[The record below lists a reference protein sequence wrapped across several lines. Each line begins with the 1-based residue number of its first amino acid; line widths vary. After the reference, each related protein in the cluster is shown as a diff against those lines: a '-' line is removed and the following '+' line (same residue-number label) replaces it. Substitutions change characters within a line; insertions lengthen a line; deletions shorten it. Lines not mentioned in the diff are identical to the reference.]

1 MITREADYALRA
13 LIYLA
18 KNIDKGFCPT
28 SDICEE
34 MDIPYRFLRKIS
46 RSMVDSGIVKAQRG
60 KQGGLMLGI
69 EPEKLTLLEIMRVFD
84 PRALAVNLCCR
95 KPGICSRENRC
106 EAHDFFHSIQEKL
119 EKEFA
124 AVSVADLIKKK

>member
-18 KNIDKGFCPT
+18 KNTEKGYCPT
-28 SDICEE
+28 SEICDA

-60 KQGGLMLGI
+60 KQGGLILGVA
-69 EPEKLTLLEIMRVFD
+69 PEKLTLLEILRVFD
-84 PRALAVNLCCR
+84 QRALAINLCCR
-95 KPGICSRENRC
+95 GRGLCSRQDNC
-106 EAHDFFHSIQEKL
+106 EAHDYFHGIQKKL
-119 EKEFA
+119 EQEFA
-124 AVSVADLIKKK
+124 AVSIADLIRK

>member
-18 KNIDKGFCPT
+18 KNIDKGYCPT
-28 SDICEE
+28 SDICQE
-34 MDIPYRFLRKIS
+34 MEIPYRFLRKIS

-60 KQGGLMLGI
+60 KQGGLMLGVAA
-69 EPEKLTLLEIMRVFD
+69 EKLSILEILRIFD
-84 PRALAVNLCCR
+84 QRALAVNLCCR
-95 KPGICSRENRC
+95 DRGVCSREERC
-106 EAHDFFHSIQEKL
+106 EAHNFFHSIQAKL

-124 AVSVADLIKKK
+124 AVSIADLIKK